1 MKTSFRFGK
10 LLFAATFLLSSTV
23 ATIGQVPQ
31 LLNYQGRIAVNG
43 TNFTGS
49 GLFKFALVDGGTNL
63 TRAATGIATNVSG
76 FLVGVNITDGGA
88 GYTTPPTV
96 SVIGGGGSGASFTA
110 QISGGVVTN
119 VIVNSAGSGYSGSPG
134 IAFSP
139 PASNVVAQTFW
150 SNDGTSSSG
159 AQPAA
164 SVPLPV
170 ARGLY
175 SVLLGDTTLASM
187 TTLPAGI
194 FSNPDVRLRV
204 WFNDG
209 ITGFQQLTPD
219 QRLAAVGYAIMAGTV
234 PDGSIT
240 AGKIAPGA
248 VGSSQLSS
256 NLTILGTMSVGNLLV
271 NGSPLSGSASYQVP
285 AGTNIQTQAGG
296 SYFITN
302 TSGNFI
308 LPPSPNVGDVIRLIF
323 ANVNGDS
330 VYNVMQNPGQQC
342 VKWNNFSPGGIPLV
356 AGADGSRLVVG
367 GNGYGFFLSTNSAV
381 NWIGE
386 PPLEPWIAPNYF
398 DAIQMSG
405 DGSHIFTSASFNNF
419 YGLIISGDYGETWLL
434 ETNLP
439 SDWSY
444 ITAIASSTN
453 GVKVVAVGP
462 AGVITS
468 TDAGLN
474 WTLRTSAPTNAY
486 WRSVASSADG
496 TKLVAIASTYGNNPG
511 IYTSGNSGQTWTLQ
525 ISAPTN
531 ASWTSVA
538 SSADGIKL
546 VAAAYG
552 DGLTGG
558 IYTSV
563 NSGQT
568 WTLQNNAPT
577 NASWVSV
584 ASSADGTKLVA
595 CAPWNGQASGIYT
608 SVNSGSV
615 WVRQTNGLF
624 NGGQYVYAVTSSA
637 DGSKLAAFVG
647 ENNKIY
653 RSVDSGNSWS
663 PCSTIPS
670 SYSVLAAVT
679 TRGASGGAR
688 IDPGNNHTELTLVYL
703 GNGMFAGTIIGNLI
717 GY

>member
-10 LLFAATFLLSSTV
+10 LLFAATVLLSSTV
-23 ATIGQVPQ
+23 ATPGQVPQ

-49 GLFKFALVDGGTNL
+49 GQFKFALVDGGTNL

-170 ARGLY
+170 TRGLY
-175 SVLLGDTTLASM
+175 SVLLGDTALSNM
-187 TTLPAGI
+187 STLPASL
-194 FSNPDVRLRV
+194 FANPGVWLRV

-209 ITGFQQLTPD
+209 TTGFQQLTPD

-240 AGKIAPGA
+240 AGKIAQGA

-256 NLTILGTMSVGNLLV
+256 NLTIPGTMSVGNLLV
-271 NGSPLSGSASYQVP
+271 NGSPLSGSSSFQIP

-296 SYFITN
+296 CYFITN

-308 LPPSPNVGDVIRLIF
+308 LPPFPNVGDVIRLQF

-330 VYNVMQNPGQQC
+330 VYNLLQNPGQQC

-356 AGADGSRLVVG
+356 TSDDDSRLLVG

-386 PPLEPWIAPNYF
+386 PPLEPWIAPDYF
-398 DAIQMSG
+398 EAIQMSG
-405 DGSHIFTSASFNNF
+405 DGSHIFASASFNNF
-419 YGLIISGDYGETWLL
+419 HGLIISGDYGQTWLL

-439 SDWSY
+439 STFYDIQS
-444 ITAIASSTN
+444 IACSSN
-453 GVKVVAVGP
+453 GVKVVAATVS
-462 AGVITS
+462 AGIFTS
-468 TDAGLN
+468 TDAGSN
-474 WTLRTSAPTNAY
+474 WTLRTNAPPCF
-486 WRSVASSADG
+486 SVASSADG
-496 TKLVAIASTYGNNPG
+496 AKLIAIAWGGGNNPG

-531 ASWTSVA
+531 ASWSSVA
-538 SSADGIKL
+538 SSADGTKL
-546 VAAAYG
+546 VAAAYWNG
-552 DGLTGG
+552 ATGG

-568 WTLQNNAPT
+568 WTIQNSAPT
-577 NASWVSV
+577 DASWTSV

-595 CAPWNGQASGIYT
+595 TANWNGLTGGIYT

-624 NGGQYVYAVTSSA
+624 NGGQSAYAVASSS
-637 DGSKLAAFVG
+637 DGSKLAAFVADD
-647 ENNKIY
+647 NRIY

-663 PCSTIPS
+663 LCSTIPS
-670 SYSVLAAVT
+670 SSSVLAAVT

-688 IDPGNNHTELTLVYL
+688 IDPGNNKTELTLVYL